1 MPMKTEEIHG
11 YLYILVGATLWGVS
25 TVVAKSL
32 FNIGLPP
39 EHLVLVRLTLS
50 AFILTLI
57 FLISDRKRLIIFF
70 KDLPYFLVLG
80 FIAVAGMQYTYF
92 YTISKIQVGPAVL
105 MQYLAI
111 FWVAIYAFFFQREP
125 ISVGKITALLL
136 SLLGCYL
143 IVGGYQIDL
152 LKLNRDGI
160 IGGLLGSLFFA
171 FYSLYGEKGLRKYDP
186 WTLLLYGFGLAAIFY
201 WILVSPL
208 KIIQAGYP
216 LSFWLAFLYITLFS
230 TLLPYGFYFKGIE
243 RIRATRA
250 GITATWEPVIAGI
263 TAYLVLGEVLHPL
276 QVVGGLGVI
285 AAVALLQ
292 IIREKASPSSPIEVR
307 QKGD

>member
-1 MPMKTEEIHG
+1 MKTHEIHG

-25 TVVAKSL
+25 TVVAKTL
-32 FNIGLPP
+32 FNTGLPP

-50 AFILTLI
+50 TLILILI
-57 FLISDRKRLIIFF
+57 FLASDRKRLVISL
-70 KDLPYFLVLG
+70 KDLPYFLILG
-80 FIAVAGMQYTYF
+80 FIAVAGMQFTYF

-105 MQYLAI
+105 MQYLSV
-111 FWVAIYAFFFQREP
+111 FWVATYAFLFQREP
-125 ISVGKITALLL
+125 LSVGKITALLL
-136 SLLGCYL
+136 SGAGCYL

-171 FYSLYGEKGLRKYDP
+171 FYTLHGEKGLRKYDP
-186 WTLLLYGFGLAAIFY
+186 WTLLLYGFGLAAALY

-216 LSFWLAFLYITLFS
+216 LRFWLAFLYITLFS

-250 GITATWEPVIAGI
+250 GITATWEPVVAGM

-276 QVVGGLGVI
+276 QALGGLGVI
-285 AAVALLQ
+285 AAVVLLQ
-292 IIREKASPSSPIEVR
+292 RIREKSAPSSPIEVR
-307 QKGD
+307 PKEV